1 MMMRN
6 RFGDHDALIKQAR
19 LFGNYCHAN
28 KFEGIGICKGVK
40 VSHFVNL
47 FASNGGSWLWAM
59 VESIIGAVDSDK
71 RSVFDPAVFLL
82 NMQYCLQSDKSEAM
96 FHKCNQQFLA
106 NCVKC
111 AKLKYSFVNPKR
123 YASIKFAKE
132 LFEKLEN
139 TESPYWRRDRDE

>member
-1 MMMRN
+1 MKQD
-6 RFGDHDALIKQAR
+6 FGAHTSLVRQAR
-19 LFGNYCHAN
+19 NFGMYGYKH
-28 KFEGIGICKGVK
+28 KFEGIEICKGVK
-40 VSHFVNL
+40 VSHFINL
-47 FASNGGSWLWAM
+47 FASKGGSWLWAM
-59 VESIIGAVDSDK
+59 VESIIGAVDRDK

-82 NMQYCLQSDKSEAM
+82 NMQYRLQSDKSEAM

-111 AKLKYSFVNPKR
+111 AKLEYSFVNPKR

-132 LFEKLEN
+132 LFEKLES